1 MQQFFKALLV
11 SAHQVQGS
19 RNIKEIKTYSLR
31 AEFFL
36 FVTTVLLNSEKL
48 MSLQMF
54 HVDVGAK
61 KNNTKVLNFFF
72 STKKQARLS
81 VFFLCTYF

>member
-1 MQQFFKALLV
+1 MPSMQQFFKALLV
-11 SAHQVQGS
+11 SAHHVQGI

-36 FVTTVLLNSEKL
+36 FVTAVLLNWEKL

-61 KNNTKVLNFFF
+61 KK
-72 STKKQARLS
+72 
-81 VFFLCTYF
+81 